1 MQRLKQAI
9 RRVAAL
15 GVGVAMLG
23 ATVTGAVAQAASL
36 DLANL
41 PEPFVSGEGVYND
54 DTALVVGS
62 KADVSDTLGVSDVAA
77 KLQFLSKQAV
87 STSGTVTVSGG
98 VTEDVPI
105 GLGIANST
113 TVALDFSL
121 EKSDITS
128 FFDGTI
134 NFQDE
139 DIEAHDELIFTKT
152 SPSIETSLTSA
163 DDDYES
169 NVFLET
175 TKGAMKYYYVF
186 DDALNVS
193 KATNADPL
201 EVKFL
206 GKTLKITTVDSSQ
219 SKFTATVGTEYF
231 MKVGDS
237 VTVEGKK
244 VTLQN
249 VGSSGA
255 VLIDVDGKVDT
266 VDADASKTVNNIEVK
281 NDDTFY
287 ATSKSERSAAL
298 IIGKNAQDTFADG
311 DAYVGENKNNP
322 DWTWKLGN
330 LGLKQTTTV
339 SSGSTDP
346 TGPFIGIQND
356 YTKDD
361 DTDNP
366 AGIGECYSLP
376 NNYAQVCLDSL
387 TVPDTDYLTVT
398 LEYSSSTDTAKSKY
412 DKASTSARTIHISAP
427 GTDRFIVPNGINSFI
442 SNDTKNDNDI
452 KTNELWLQTED
463 VDAGGGFALFYKD
476 ENANPNIVY
485 LGNLSVTNLSVS
497 QEIGGI
503 NEGVNISTNLYN
515 VIASDAVFARVNYL
529 KTKDDNVRFS
539 LTPLAV
545 VNTSKG
551 IVVSVRGDSISELNA
566 HSDDIFTNW
575 SVSSGNF
582 SGLGL
587 TAAKEEAGELT
598 WGTKG
603 GQAWTQLGAKDE
615 DQRTKYGIIVRDPK
629 SNGASDRVVLEV
641 PGDQLQANVVVKG
654 SATTVSG
661 GGVTYIPAKITVNT
675 LKDTEVSD
683 PSAYNLILVG
693 GPCADPLVERV
704 SGLGVTCSGWPLS
717 PGEAMLK
724 VGSNGGKVALLIA
737 GTDAADTRMAAKVFS
752 DYEDYKLSGAQA
764 TLAGSVN
771 APTVKSRS

>member
-23 ATVTGAVAQAASL
+23 ATVTGAMAQAASL

-41 PEPFVSGEGVYND
+41 PEPFVSKEGVYND

-62 KADVSDTLGVSDVAA
+62 KADVSDTLGIADVSA

-87 STSGTVTVSGG
+87 STSGTVSVTGG
-98 VTEDVPI
+98 VTEDVPLD
-105 GLGIANST
+105 LGIANT
-113 TVALDFSL
+113 TAVALDFSL
-121 EKSDITS
+121 EKADIGS

-134 NFQDE
+134 NFLDE
-139 DIEAHDELIFTKT
+139 DIEAHDELVFLRT
-152 SPSIETSLTSA
+152 SPSLETSLTSS

-169 NVFLET
+169 NVFLEAA
-175 TKGAMKYYYVF
+175 KGAMKYYYVF

-193 KATNADPL
+193 KATSSDPL
-201 EVKFL
+201 EIKFL
-206 GKTLKITTVDSSQ
+206 GKTLKITSVEASQ
-219 SKFTATVGTEYF
+219 NKFTATVGTEYF

-237 VTVEGKK
+237 ITVEGKK

-255 VLIDVDGKVDT
+255 VLVDVDGKVDT
-266 VDADASKTVNNIEVK
+266 IDADSSKVVNNVEIK

-298 IIGKNAQDTFADG
+298 IVGKNAQDTFADG
-311 DAYVGENKNNP
+311 DPYVGENKNNP

-330 LGLKQTTTV
+330 LGAKTATTV
-339 SSGSTDP
+339 SSGATDP

-356 YTKDD
+356 FVKDD

-366 AGIGECYSLP
+366 VGIGECYSLP

-398 LEYSSSTDTAKSKY
+398 LEYQSSVDTAKSKY
-412 DKASTSARTIHISAP
+412 DKGSSSSRVIHISAP
-427 GTDRFIVPNGINSFI
+427 GTDRFVIPAGIDPFIENG
-442 SNDTKNDNDI
+442 TLNDNDV
-452 KTNELWLQTED
+452 KTSEVWIQTED
-463 VDAGGGFALFYKD
+463 VDAPTSGGFALFYKD
-476 ENANPNIVY
+476 ENQNPNIVY
-485 LGNLSVTNLSVS
+485 IGNLSIANMSITNK
-497 QEIGGI
+497 GGLPSR
-503 NEGVNISTNLYN
+503 GVGFNSTAGDYFLKL
-515 VIASDAVFARVNYL
+515 NYL
-529 KTKDDNVRFS
+529 KTKDTNVRFM
-539 LTPLAV
+539 LVPTTLNTTRGLIVGV
-545 VNTSKG
+545 V
-551 IVVSVRGDSISELNA
+551 GDSTTELD
-566 HSDDIFTNW
+566 SGTDDFYTNW
-575 SVSSGNF
+575 SIGTGNWTA
-582 SGLGL
+582 LGL
-587 TAAKEEAGELT
+587 TAAKEEAAELT
-598 WGTKG
+598 WATSS
-603 GQAWTQLGAKDE
+603 ASAFTQLGAKDE
-615 DQRTKYGIIVRDPK
+615 DHRSKYGIILRDPK
-629 SNGASDRVVLEV
+629 SNGASDRVVFEV
-641 PGDQLQANVVVKG
+641 PGDQVQANVVVKG

-704 SGLGVTCSGWPLS
+704 SGLGVSCGAWPLS

-724 VGSNGGKVALLIA
+724 LGANGDKVALLVA

-752 DYEDYKLSGAQA
+752 DFEDYKLSGTQA
-764 TLAGSVN
+764 TLAGSIN
-771 APTVKSRS
+771 APTVKSRA

>member
-186 DDALNVS
+186 DDALNIS

-237 VTVEGKK
+237 VT
-244 VTLQN
+244 
-249 VGSSGA
+249 
-255 VLIDVDGKVDT
+255 
-266 VDADASKTVNNIEVK
+266 IEVK

-427 GTDRFIVPNGINSFI
+427 GTDRFIVPNGIKSFI
-442 SNDTKNDNDI
+442 SNGTKNDNDI

-545 VNTSKG
+545 VNT
-551 IVVSVRGDSISELNA
+551 
-566 HSDDIFTNW
+566 
-575 SVSSGNF
+575 
-582 SGLGL
+582 
-587 TAAKEEAGELT
+587 
-598 WGTKG
+598 
-603 GQAWTQLGAKDE
+603 
-615 DQRTKYGIIVRDPK
+615 
-629 SNGASDRVVLEV
+629 
-641 PGDQLQANVVVKG
+641 
-654 SATTVSG
+654 
-661 GGVTYIPAKITVNT
+661 
-675 LKDTEVSD
+675 
-683 PSAYNLILVG
+683 
-693 GPCADPLVERV
+693 
-704 SGLGVTCSGWPLS
+704 
-717 PGEAMLK
+717 
-724 VGSNGGKVALLIA
+724 
-737 GTDAADTRMAAKVFS
+737 
-752 DYEDYKLSGAQA
+752 
-764 TLAGSVN
+764 
-771 APTVKSRS
+771 